1 MVVQFLFRHNPLL
14 AKRMNIQISENCT
27 VHEVRAWDMAAIRGF
42 RLTRGSGFEPGA
54 HGLALAKLASHLKG
68 ELEVQCSFAEPET
81 AEEFEATLLS
91 GAFGISLIRHAKQV
105 TFGLGHTPASEKLG
119 GNLARFYRERGGL
132 LGLGQ
137 NCSLIC
143 VDPGHSLPSK
153 LRAYARHEDRDFPL
167 DRSGFHQLLSSMAQ
181 LLGFQYFSSSS
192 TVSDLTSFVFECFVN
207 SQEHGQSIL
216 NTNSV
221 ERQGVRALMID
232 KVVIKSTTKHNS
244 LSEEMQN
251 YIARCSEAAGGKL
264 GLGLVCMTV
273 ADQGDGIQHT
283 LPPDMPNE
291 TPIQRFA
298 RAFTAD
304 VTRKP
309 KGEIKRGRGL
319 SNALSAAHRMR
330 ARIEIHSSGVH
341 FVQDF
346 SLEDSK
352 YPQLDVAAIVEAPS
366 TKGCGT
372 VVSIWVPE
380 FESGLDQRELF
391 DRKNLLPVA

>member
-1 MVVQFLFRHNPLL
+1 
-14 AKRMNIQISENCT
+14 MNIQITEKYT
-27 VHEVRAWDMAAIRGF
+27 VDEVRAWDMAAIRGF
-42 RLTRGSGFEPGA
+42 RLTRGSGFDPGA
-54 HGLALAKLASHLKG
+54 HGLALAKLASHVKG
-68 ELEVQCSFAEPET
+68 ELVVQCSFAEPET
-81 AEEFEATLLS
+81 AQDFESTLLCNP
-91 GAFGISLIRHAKQV
+91 FGISLIRHAKQV
-105 TFGLGHTPASEKLG
+105 TFGPGHTPASEKLG
-119 GNLARFYRERGGL
+119 ENLARFYRLKGGL

-137 NCSLIC
+137 SCSLVC
-143 VDPGHSLPSK
+143 VDPGHRLPPK

-181 LLGFQYFSSSS
+181 LLGFHYFLSSS
-192 TVSDLTSFVFECFVN
+192 TESDLTSFIFECFVN
-207 SQEHGQSIL
+207 SQEHGQSTL
-216 NTNSV
+216 SSNSV
-221 ERQGVRALMID
+221 ARQGVRALMMD
-232 KVVIKSTTKHNS
+232 KVVIKSTTKHDA

-251 YIARCSEAAGGKL
+251 YITRSSEAAGGKL
-264 GLGLVCMTV
+264 GLGLVCITV

-283 LPPDMPNE
+283 LPPDNPNE
-291 TPIQRFA
+291 TLIQRFA

-346 SLEDSK
+346 SLEDSE
-352 YPQLDVAAIVEAPS
+352 YPQLDVAAIVEDPS
-366 TKGCGT
+366 TNGCGT

-380 FESGLDQRELF
+380 FEPGLDQGELF
-391 DRKNLLPVA
+391 DRKNLQPVA